1 MNEKKIKES
10 KQQFQFLAELCNNII
25 YENNFLE
32 EKKVQYN
39 KYLNIIKN
47 ILKEK
52 NNNLN
57 IKKELKQFHDSL
69 KKSNNSLKKEN
80 NNLYNK
86 LCSFQDKISKD
97 GSFSDKQKLTNAKSD
112 NLLLIYQ
119 LKEKE
124 YIIKRLHKAIESMR
138 INKYFKESKR
148 ESSVNNKWGQYYITL
163 NLNDFG
169 QKLMGQCENF
179 IQYNNKCFKKKKKK
193 NRLTYKKNCLNEVIN
208 FFTKELGSK
217 NKIKE
222 SDNKIKN
229 SNKNN
234 KKLLMQ
240 TMILQNEKELSL
252 FEGKEDY
259 LDENLCIDKERE
271 NNENDFNNTTNNTTQ
286 YLEDIGLNKNINTE
300 TKNKKNK
307 KKNSK
312 IDFLTVDELFDINN
326 HEGKEEAIIDDELH
340 SDDDTKFE
348 TKIKPLKKIG
358 IHYIPKI
365 KKQVPLI
372 NLSQIEYN
380 KQKVMNEADLYSF
393 QRRKYINQNVDE
405 NIKSMKKRVNKYKY
419 KCKLNK
425 KKVNVFENYAKNI
438 ENNYKVLKPLKV
450 QSSLGGV
457 KIPKIQNFFMNGFN
471 NKNENAFED
480 IDLGDD
486 DSDNLDEEDI
496 DNTTYN
502 ATYSNNKISIS
513 AKNNIQIYNLNN
525 KKMKIKD
532 TSDKIREEINKLT
545 RANSK

>member
-179 IQYNNKCFKKKKKK
+179 IQYNNKCFKKEKEK

-405 NIKSMKKRVNKYKY
+405 NIKNMKKRVNKYKY

-496 DNTTYN
+496 DNATYN

-532 TSDKIREEINKLT
+532 TGDKIREDINKLT

>member
-39 KYLNIIKN
+39 KHLNIIKN

-138 INKYFKESKR
+138 LNKYFKESKR

-179 IQYNNKCFKKKKKK
+179 IQYNNKCFKKEKEK
-193 NRLTYKKNCLNEVIN
+193 NRLTNKKNSLNEVIN
-208 FFTKELGSK
+208 FFKKELGTK
-217 NKIKE
+217 NKNKE

-271 NNENDFNNTTNNTTQ
+271 NNENDFDNTTNNTTQ

-405 NIKSMKKRVNKYKY
+405 NIKNMKKRVNKYKY

-438 ENNYKVLKPLKV
+438 ESNYKVLKPLKV

-532 TSDKIREEINKLT
+532 INDKIREDINKLT

>member
-32 EKKVQYN
+32 EKKLQYN
-39 KYLNIIKN
+39 KQLNIIKS
-47 ILKEK
+47 ILKNK
-52 NNNLN
+52 NNSLN
-57 IKKELKQFHDSL
+57 IKKELKQLHESL
-69 KKSNNSLKKEN
+69 IKSNNSLKKEN
-80 NNLYNK
+80 SNLYNK
-86 LCSFQDKISKD
+86 LSSFKDKISKD
-97 GSFSDKQKLTNAKSD
+97 GIFSDKQKLTNVKSD

-124 YIIKRLHKAIESMR
+124 YIIKRLNKAIES
-138 INKYFKESKR
+138 IKNNKYFKESKR
-148 ESSVNNKWGQYYITL
+148 ESSINDKWGHYYITL
-163 NLNDFG
+163 DLNNLG
-169 QKLMGQCENF
+169 KQMMAEIENF
-179 IQYNNKCFKKKKKK
+179 IQDNNKCFKKEKEK
-193 NRLTYKKNCLNEVIN
+193 NRLTNKKDSLNEIIN
-208 FFTKELGSK
+208 FFTKELGDNIKSK
-217 NKIKE
+217 ERNK
-222 SDNKIKN
+222 KIKN
-229 SNKNN
+229 SNKND

-252 FEGKEDY
+252 FDGKEDY
-259 LDENLCIDKERE
+259 LDENLCIDEERK
-271 NNENDFNNTTNNTTQ
+271 NNDINSTTIFF
-286 YLEDIGLNKNINTE
+286 EDIGLNKYINTE

-307 KKNSK
+307 KNKNKNSK

-380 KQKVMNEADLYSF
+380 KQKVMNDADLYSH
-393 QRRKYINQNVDE
+393 QRRQYINQNVDE
-405 NIKSMKKRVNKYKY
+405 NIKNMKKKVNKYKY

-425 KKVNVFENYAKNI
+425 KKMNVFENYAKNI

-457 KIPKIQNFFMNGFN
+457 KIPKIQNFFMNGLN
-471 NKNENAFED
+471 NKNDNAFDD
-480 IDLGDD
+480 IDLGDE
-486 DSDNLDEEDI
+486 DSDNLDDEDL

-502 ATYSNNKISIS
+502 GTFNGNKISMS
-513 AKNNIQIYNLNN
+513 DKNNIQIYN

-532 TSDKIREEINKLT
+532 SDKNIREDINKLT

>member
-39 KYLNIIKN
+39 KHLNIIKN

-138 INKYFKESKR
+138 LNKYFKESKR

-179 IQYNNKCFKKKKKK
+179 IQYNNKCFKKEKEK
-193 NRLTYKKNCLNEVIN
+193 NRLTNKKNSLNEIIN
-208 FFTKELGSK
+208 FFKKELGTK

-222 SDNKIKN
+222 SENKIKN

-259 LDENLCIDKERE
+259 LNENLCIDKERE

-307 KKNSK
+307 KKNAK

-405 NIKSMKKRVNKYKY
+405 NIKNMKKKVNKYKY

-425 KKVNVFENYAKNI
+425 KKMNVFENYAKNI

-457 KIPKIQNFFMNGFN
+457 KIPKIQNFFMNGLN
-471 NKNENAFED
+471 NKNDNAFDD
-480 IDLGDD
+480 IDLGDE
-486 DSDNLDEEDI
+486 DSDNLDDEDL

-502 ATYSNNKISIS
+502 GTFNGNKISMS
-513 AKNNIQIYNLNN
+513 DKNNIQIYN

-532 TSDKIREEINKLT
+532 SDKNIRVDINKLT